1 MPRTE
6 QRGNRYRINVSDQA
20 VQAGQYNVVLP
31 DGQQAGTFSMNYDR
45 RESRLEFL
53 NSNELEAAY
62 PQTKVLPAESNRLAA
77 SVGRISDGRKLWQVC
92 LIFALAFLAIEM
104 LLIRFL

>member
-1 MPRTE
+1 
-6 QRGNRYRINVSDQA
+6 
-20 VQAGQYNVVLP
+20 
-31 DGQQAGTFSMNYDR
+31 MNYDR